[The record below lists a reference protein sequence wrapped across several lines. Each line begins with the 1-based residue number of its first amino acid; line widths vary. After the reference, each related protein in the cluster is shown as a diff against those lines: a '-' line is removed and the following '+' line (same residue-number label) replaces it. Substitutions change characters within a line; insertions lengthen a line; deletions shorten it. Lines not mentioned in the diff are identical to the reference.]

1 VSRFIRHPETKVSI
15 KVQRN
20 FKDITGQT
28 INCRKVVGPS
38 RRTERYIYYDVICNC
53 GHRYEATAQ
62 TLNRSERCKQCA
74 FKGERP
80 YRRLR
85 PYEAQ
90 YNVFKN
96 RARHTVTL
104 TYQEYY
110 EIAKDKPCC
119 HYCGESLVWN
129 EWRPTEGRRSS
140 ASNLDRKDA
149 NLGYST
155 DNVVPCC
162 GRCNYAKGTHF
173 TYNQWREIGK
183 VIAEWGQCDDYVVT
197 PQSGSITRKETTQ

>member
-1 VSRFIRHPETKVSI
+1 MSRFIHHPETGVSI

-20 FKDITGQT
+20 FIDITGKV
-28 INCRKVVGPS
+28 INGRRAVGPS
-38 RRTERYIYYDVICNC
+38 KKEGRFVYYDVICGC
-53 GHRYEATAQ
+53 GNRYESTVQ
-62 TLNRSERCKQCA
+62 SLKQSAKCRHCA
-74 FKGERP
+74 HKGERP

-90 YNVFKN
+90 YNIFKN

-110 EIAKDKPCC
+110 EIAKGKPSC

-149 NLGYST
+149 GRGYSC

-173 TYNQWREIGK
+173 TYSEWMEIGR
-183 VIAEWGQCDDYVVT
+183 VISSWDREPSYTVT
-197 PQSGSITRKETTQ
+197 PQTRTHQSKGSK